1 MYAFYSDHY
10 VIDLPTNHRFPIQKY
25 RRIRERLLAEG
36 TVRADELLEP
46 TLADPRDICRVH
58 TKDYWEQL
66 SRGTLPAAAIRR
78 LGLPWSESLVRRSR
92 ASVQGTLS
100 AARIAIRE
108 AVAANL
114 AGGTHHA
121 FPERGEGYCV
131 LNDIAVAIRTLQHD
145 AWVQRMAIVDCDV
158 HQGNGTAAIFANEP
172 DVFTFSIHGD
182 HNYPFRKVPGT
193 SGHRPAGRHRGRRLS
208 RRAGAGGLRLLAEF
222 RPGLVFYLAGAD
234 PHEGDRLGRLCL
246 THRGLRR
253 RDEPGPAR
261 LPGRGRPRRDHPR
274 RRLRPGPRR
283 HGGGALQHHPRR
295 AGPVPHRP
303 HERPRR
309 PQDSVS
315 FLNPDSALRTVG

>member
-10 VIDLPTNHRFPIQKY
+10 VIDLPADHRFHIQKY
-25 RRIRERLLAEG
+25 RQIRERLLAEG
-36 TVRADELLEP
+36 TLRADELLEP

-158 HQGNGTAAIFANEP
+158 HQGNGTAAIRERT

-193 SGHRPAGRHRGRRLS
+193 LDIALPDGTGDDDYLRALEPAVS
-208 RRAGAGGLRLLAEF
+208 RLLAEF

-234 PHEGDRLGRLCL
+234 AHEGDRLGRLRL
-246 THRGLRR
+246 THQGLRR
-253 RDEPGPAR
+253 RDELVLRAC
-261 LPGRGRPRRDHPR
+261 RDAAVPVAIV
-274 RRLRPGPRR
+274 L
-283 HGGGALQHHPRR
+283 GGGYGQDLDDTVEAHCNTIRAARALFD
-295 AGPVPHRP
+295 APH
-303 HERPRR
+303 
-309 PQDSVS
+309 
-315 FLNPDSALRTVG
+315 FRTVW

>member
-1 MYAFYSDHY
+1 MYAFSSDHY
-10 VIDLPTNHRFPIQKY
+10 VIDLPANHRFPIQKY

-36 TVRADELLEP
+36 TLRADELLEP

-100 AARIAIRE
+100 AARIALRE

-121 FPERGEGYCV
+121 FPDRGEGYCV

-193 SGHRPAGRHRGRRLS
+193 LDIALPDGTGDDDYLRALEPAVS
-208 RRAGAGGLRLLAEF
+208 RLLAEF

-234 PHEGDRLGRLCL
+234 PHEGDRLGRLRL

-253 RDEPGPAR
+253 RDELVLRAC
-261 LPGRGRPRRDHPR
+261 RDAAVPVAIA
-274 RRLRPGPRR
+274 L
-283 HGGGALQHHPRR
+283 GGGYSQDLDDTVEAHCNTIRAARALFDASPTTT
-295 AGPVPHRP
+295 AAP
-303 HERPRR
+303 
-309 PQDSVS
+309 
-315 FLNPDSALRTVG
+315 

>member
-10 VIDLPTNHRFPIQKY
+10 VIDLPANHRFPIQKY
-25 RRIRERLLAEG
+25 RRIRERLLTEG
-36 TVRADELLEP
+36 TLRADELLEP

-58 TKDYWEQL
+58 AKDYWEQL
-66 SRGTLPAAAIRR
+66 RRGTLPAAAIRR

-100 AARIAIRE
+100 AARIAMRE

-121 FPERGEGYCV
+121 FPDRGEGYCV
-131 LNDIAVAIRTLQHD
+131 LNDIAIAIRTLQHD
-145 AWVQRMAIVDCDV
+145 GWVQRMAVVDCDV

-193 SGHRPAGRHRGRRLS
+193 LDIALPDGTGDDDYLRVLQPAVS
-208 RRAGAGGLRLLAEF
+208 RLLAEF

-234 PHEGDRLGRLCL
+234 AHEGDRLGRLRL

-253 RDEPGPAR
+253 RDELVLRACRDAAVPVAITLGGGYGRDLDDTVEAHCNTIRAARALFRTAPTRGPAAR
-261 LPGRGRPRRDHPR
+261 KTPSR
-274 RRLRPGPRR
+274 
-283 HGGGALQHHPRR
+283 
-295 AGPVPHRP
+295 
-303 HERPRR
+303 
-309 PQDSVS
+309 S
-315 FLNPDSALRTVG
+315 

>member
-10 VIDLPTNHRFPIQKY
+10 VIDLPANHRFPIQKY
-25 RRIRERLLAEG
+25 RRIRERLLTEG
-36 TVRADELLEP
+36 TLRADDLLEP

-58 TKDYWEQL
+58 AKDYWEQL
-66 SRGTLPAAAIRR
+66 RRGTLPAAAIRR

-121 FPERGEGYCV
+121 FSDRGEGYCV
-131 LNDIAVAIRTLQHD
+131 LNDIAIAIRTLQHD
-145 AWVQRMAIVDCDV
+145 AWVQRMAVVDCDV

-193 SGHRPAGRHRGRRLS
+193 LDIALPDGTGDDDYLGALEPAVS
-208 RRAGAGGLRLLAEF
+208 RLLAEF

-234 PHEGDRLGRLCL
+234 PHEGDRLGRLRL

-253 RDEPGPAR
+253 RDELVLRACRDAAVPVAITLGGGYGRDLDDTVEAHCNTIRAARALFRTAPTRGPAAR
-261 LPGRGRPRRDHPR
+261 KTPSR
-274 RRLRPGPRR
+274 
-283 HGGGALQHHPRR
+283 
-295 AGPVPHRP
+295 
-303 HERPRR
+303 
-309 PQDSVS
+309 S
-315 FLNPDSALRTVG
+315 

>member
-1 MYAFYSDHY
+1 MYAFSSDHY
-10 VIDLPTNHRFPIQKY
+10 VIDLPANHRFPIQKY

-36 TVRADELLEP
+36 TLRADELLEP

-100 AARIAIRE
+100 AARIALRE

-121 FPERGEGYCV
+121 FPDRGEGYCV

-193 SGHRPAGRHRGRRLS
+193 LDIALPDGTGDDDYLRALEPAVS
-208 RRAGAGGLRLLAEF
+208 RLLAEF

-234 PHEGDRLGRLCL
+234 PHEGDRLGRLRL

-253 RDEPGPAR
+253 RDELVLRAC
-261 LPGRGRPRRDHPR
+261 RDAAVPVAIA
-274 RRLRPGPRR
+274 L
-283 HGGGALQHHPRR
+283 GGGYGQDLDDTVEAHCNTIRAARALFDASPTTT
-295 AGPVPHRP
+295 AAP
-303 HERPRR
+303 
-309 PQDSVS
+309 
-315 FLNPDSALRTVG
+315 

>member
-1 MYAFYSDHY
+1 VHAFYSDHY
-10 VIDLPTNHRFPIQKY
+10 VIDLPANHRFPIQKY

-36 TVRADELLEP
+36 TLRADELLEP

-121 FPERGEGYCV
+121 FPDRGEGYCV

-193 SGHRPAGRHRGRRLS
+193 LDIALPDGTGDDAYLRALEPAVS
-208 RRAGAGGLRLLAEF
+208 RLLAEF

-234 PHEGDRLGRLCL
+234 AHEGDRLGRLRL
-246 THRGLRR
+246 THGGLRR
-253 RDEPGPAR
+253 RDELVLRAC
-261 LPGRGRPRRDHPR
+261 RDAAVPVAIA
-274 RRLRPGPRR
+274 L
-283 HGGGALQHHPRR
+283 GGGYGQDLDDTVEAHCSTIRAARALFDATPTTT
-295 AGPVPHRP
+295 AAP
-303 HERPRR
+303 
-309 PQDSVS
+309 
-315 FLNPDSALRTVG
+315 

>member
-1 MYAFYSDHY
+1 MYAFSSDHY
-10 VIDLPTNHRFPIQKY
+10 VIDLPANHRFPIQKY

-36 TVRADELLEP
+36 TLRADELLEP

-100 AARIAIRE
+100 AARIALRE

-121 FPERGEGYCV
+121 FPDRGEGYCV

-193 SGHRPAGRHRGRRLS
+193 LDIALPDGTGDDDYLRALEPAVS
-208 RRAGAGGLRLLAEF
+208 RLLAEF

-234 PHEGDRLGRLCL
+234 PHEGDRLGRLRL
-246 THRGLRR
+246 THQGLRR
-253 RDEPGPAR
+253 RDELVLRAC
-261 LPGRGRPRRDHPR
+261 RDAAVPVAIA
-274 RRLRPGPRR
+274 L
-283 HGGGALQHHPRR
+283 GGGYGQDLDDTVEAHCNTIRAARALFD
-295 AGPVPHRP
+295 A
-303 HERPRR
+303 
-309 PQDSVS
+309 
-315 FLNPDSALRTVG
+315 SAFRIVG